1 LAAVA
6 LVIREPPMARSLNP
20 RTLRRVKVG
29 MNTIDD
35 LRARNHERTSLTT
48 PDGVI
53 TGYINQSLLS
63 DRTLYV
69 LIGDTLS
76 TAANDAAVVDLKDI
90 SKVSLP
96 AD

>member
-1 LAAVA
+1 
-6 LVIREPPMARSLNP
+6 M
-20 RTLRRVKVG
+20 K
-29 MNTIDD
+29 TIDD

-53 TGYINQSLLS
+53 TGYINQTMLTE
-63 DRTLYV
+63 RTLYV
-69 LIGDTLS
+69 LIGETLS

-90 SKVSLP
+90 SKISLP